1 MCAKLSFS
9 LSNDICSC
17 HYDKKLQ
24 LLINFDGRHGKFYCP
39 KVEKDVI
46 QENRNMKLKKTVP
59 KALLNFHIR
68 IFSTTAISQL
78 SK

>member
-1 MCAKLSFS
+1 MCVKLSFS

-24 LLINFDGRHGKFYCP
+24 LLINFDGRYGKFYCP

-46 QENRNMKLKKTVP
+46 QENRNMK
-59 KALLNFHIR
+59 
-68 IFSTTAISQL
+68 
-78 SK
+78 